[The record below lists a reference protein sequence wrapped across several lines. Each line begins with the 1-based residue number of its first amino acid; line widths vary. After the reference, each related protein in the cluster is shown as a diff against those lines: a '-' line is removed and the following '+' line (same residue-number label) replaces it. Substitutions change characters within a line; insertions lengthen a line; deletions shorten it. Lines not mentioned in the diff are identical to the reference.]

1 MNLERTKPETLA
13 AGVMDYMPSQ
23 SAVAHEYAER
33 LNAALARLG
42 LTDRLTLPPAP
53 NTAIDELPAVVDV
66 PLRKTLSVLMGK
78 AQQGDASALAT
89 LEWTAQVAESIF
101 AGLHAR
107 DFAGDRPLA
116 LPSHESLA
124 TLSQG
129 VDALLPRKISN
140 GAWSLLSDGTP
151 SDGIQ
156 DGMSLVRL
164 LCSSAADSVTELKD
178 DNEGWVMTKA
188 LPWSTFP
195 NVTKATLNCVD
206 ASIIIARA
214 NDVLT
219 EIHLPHLKTVKGSI
233 GIVANCPNIE
243 ILDLPNLETLQCTQ
257 HSYSYDD
264 VILGKIKGQ
273 REMVF
278 PKLKSAYSTENC
290 YTIFNFT
297 ECEILRFPELEYIPY
312 IGNARWID
320 GMDNLK
326 ELHMPKFKKVQSKAG
341 WPTLVGSTMANLHT
355 IVLGKIE
362 DNLRQQNS
370 DVSMIV
376 GGANLIHIEIGE
388 GVAVSFNLNQ
398 WNPTSVLSDSE
409 RLTEFLSNFK
419 TYIAERLSEQGSGL
433 TITLSQAVRDAIEG
447 DPTIAQII
455 TSKGWTISPAP
466 TA

>member
-13 AGVMDYMPSQ
+13 AGVMDYMPQ
-23 SAVAHEYAER
+23 SLAAHEYAER

-42 LTDRLTLPPAP
+42 LTERLTLPPAP

-107 DFAGDRPLA
+107 ASVYPLA

-140 GAWSLLSDGTP
+140 GAWSLLADGTL

-156 DGMSLVRL
+156 DGVSLVRL

-178 DNEGWVMTKA
+178 DNEGWVMTRRFSAK
-188 LPWSTFP
+188 TYFP
-195 NVTKATLNCVD
+195 NCEKMELGCEDIDVTFDYNGGTVFG
-206 ASIIIARA
+206 S
-214 NDVLT
+214 DV
-219 EIHLPHLKTVKGSI
+219 EYH
-233 GIVANCPNIE
+233 
-243 ILDLPNLETLQCTQ
+243 LPNLKVIHPETISVGFG
-257 HSYSYDD
+257 HGMFD
-264 VILGKIKGQ
+264 VSISHDIYL
-273 REMVF
+273 
-278 PKLKSAYSTENC
+278 
-290 YTIFNFT
+290 
-297 ECEILRFPELEYIPY
+297 PELE
-312 IGNARWID
+312 
-320 GMDNLK
+320 
-326 ELHMPKFKKVQSKAG
+326 E
-341 WPTLVGSTMANLHT
+341 
-355 IVLGKIE
+355 
-362 DNLRQQNS
+362 
-370 DVSMIV
+370 IV
-376 GGANLIHIEIGE
+376 GGSNFGLIRGINSDTNTNPYSVYAPNLKRLGSGVCIFRRYNACRTGVERLVLGNIATAFVLCADYDMSLPNLIHLEFGQ
-388 GVAVSFNLNQ
+388 GTSASLNLAG
-398 WNPTSVLSDSE
+398 WNPTSVLSDSAK
-409 RLTEFLSNFK
+409 LPIFLSNFK

-433 TITLSQAVRDAIEG
+433 TLTLSQAVRDAIEG